1 MRIAEA
7 ILNESIVDDL
17 RNSLVKGL
25 KPEHGPGAS
34 AHDNLVKEYDKAASM
49 AKTRFRK
56 GEDMESGTDNSK
68 VVWFLTWWVLDTK
81 LGLIQQAQ
89 RLTGVTPQ
97 VSQGSVE
104 QYNNIF
110 TDKEIQ
116 KVKNKAK
123 QLGVGEGN
131 DRGVSFRG
139 IFPDDSSA
147 SFVQALIHFLGTHG
161 ISDKIRAM
169 PLKPNMPPLEAMDE
183 WKQIEDDWLQ
193 ALKDDERSIPHHGQ
207 MYRLRGEDEIATGG
221 DPEEA
226 TWKADFNTFIEFP
239 DGSAWFN
246 LNREFCKDEGK
257 SMGHCGNTAGHKT
270 DDTILSYRTP
280 NPHKPGYFTP
290 HLTFIYNE
298 HTHMIGEMKGY
309 GNQKPNKKYHEVIK
323 TLILDDRIKG
333 IAGGGYLP
341 EENFS
346 VWDLDDAP
354 ELVKKKPLLTGD
366 NLLKYV
372 QMVGIDDT
380 LTELVH
386 AKMGEGA
393 SFVPLP
399 TEGRGP
405 DMVRLTDEYPNFF
418 QLIEKEF
425 SDAPYVHMLGA
436 AMEGGTWGMGRGQY
450 DFEQQAID
458 LSEDD
463 DMEERTNYFV
473 KDNTD
478 PIINQIIIDELV
490 HYSDGAPMDSIW
502 DTLQE
507 YGGEFSDWLNTSLL
521 DASKT
526 GWLEGIIGALLD
538 HAIRTIEDTSSG
550 YMGIGGKDV
559 ELEVAMRAPGR
570 PDLEK
575 NTCSIQARI
584 DEVLDVI
591 TTAEEHNEELGWDWW
606 TPYAVEHEG
615 GEEWDDDWKSDIH
628 WNNSK
633 AMQEFNTSIDNAP
646 KLHTGETF
654 REKYDRL
661 ATETNESIEEDCGP
675 KGKRKV
681 FKLAQVLTNTNSEK
695 AHAKLHKVCARLGLS
710 KEQCHAITSK
720 AGYT

>member
-1 MRIAEA
+1 
-7 ILNESIVDDL
+7 
-17 RNSLVKGL
+17 
-25 KPEHGPGAS
+25 
-34 AHDNLVKEYDKAASM
+34 
-49 AKTRFRK
+49 
-56 GEDMESGTDNSK
+56 MESGTDNSK
-68 VVWFLTWWVLDTK
+68 VVWFLTWWILDTK
-81 LGLIQQAQ
+81 LGLIQKAQ

-97 VSQGSVE
+97 VAQASVQIGSSMGIPKE
-104 QYNNIF
+104 QYNQAF

-131 DRGVSFRG
+131 NKGVSFRG
-139 IFPDDSSA
+139 IFPDDSSSA
-147 SFVQALIHFLGTHG
+147 FIQSLIHFLGTHG

-169 PLKPNMPPLEAMDE
+169 PLKPDVPPLEATE
-183 WKQIEDDWLQ
+183 AWKEIEDDWLQ
-193 ALKDDERSIPHHGQ
+193 ELKDDERSIPHHGQ
-207 MYRLRGEDEIATGG
+207 MYNSDGEDKIATGG

-226 TWKADFNTFIEFP
+226 TWKATFDDFIKFP

-246 LNREFCKDEGK
+246 LNKEFCKDEGS
-257 SMGHCGNTAGHKT
+257 SMGHCGNTAGYLKGE
-270 DDTILSYRTP
+270 DTILSYRTP

-298 HTHMIGEMKGY
+298 QTHMIGEMKGY
-309 GNQKPNKKYHEVIK
+309 GNKKPSKKYHEVIK

-333 IAGGGYLP
+333 ISGGGYLP

-346 VWDLDDAP
+346 VWDLDDAA
-354 ELVKKKPLLTGD
+354 ELVKKKPSLSGD

-372 QMVGIDDT
+372 QMVGVDDT
-380 LTELVH
+380 LVELVH
-386 AKMGEGA
+386 ARMGEGA
-393 SFVPLP
+393 RFVPLP
-399 TEGRGP
+399 TIGRGP
-405 DMVRLTDEYPNFF
+405 DMVRLTDEYSNFF
-418 QLIEKEF
+418 QLIDTEF
-425 SDAPYVHMLGA
+425 RDAPYTHMLSA
-436 AMEGGTWGMGRGQY
+436 AMEGGSWGSGSSEY
-450 DFEQQAID
+450 DFDQQAID
-458 LSEDD
+458 MSEEDD
-463 DMEERTNYFV
+463 MDERTNYLIG
-473 KDNTD
+473 DNTD
-478 PIINQIIIDELV
+478 PIIHQIIIDELV

-521 DASKT
+521 DASRT

-538 HAIRTIEDTSSG
+538 HAIRTIEDSSSG
-550 YMGIGGKDV
+550 YMGYGGKDV
-559 ELEVAMRAPGR
+559 ALEVAMRAPGR
-570 PDLEK
+570 PDLDE
-575 NTCSIQARI
+575 NTCSIQARM

-591 TTAEEHNEELGWDWW
+591 TSIDEHNDELGWDWW
-606 TPYAVEHEG
+606 TPYAVAHEG
-615 GEEWDDDWKSDIH
+615 GEEWDDDWKGDIN

-661 ATETNESIEEDCGP
+661 KSEKAGKALSNESHKP
-675 KGKRKV
+675 KGKMKV
-681 FKLAQVLTNTNSEK
+681 FNLAKILTNTNSEK